1 MAADVKKGLIIF
13 ARKPVLG
20 KVKTR
25 LAATVGD
32 EKALDVYKRLLIHTR
47 TVAKACTFQSFAFL
61 TEKDEENFWKGFS
74 CQLQTGEHLGDRMF
88 EAFSLL
94 FNKGYKQCIIIGSDC
109 PDLSKEIIDS
119 AFGKLKTNDIVIG
132 AAADGGYYL
141 LGMKK
146 LHSSLFKD
154 KNWSTE
160 NVFTQTLMDIK
171 QLGLSYKTMP
181 VLNDL
186 DEEKDVPEEWL

>member
-1 MAADVKKGLIIF
+1 MEQDLKKGLIIF

-32 EKALDVYKRLLIHTR
+32 LKALDIYKRLLIHTR
-47 TVAKACTFQSFAFL
+47 SVAKGATCQSFAFL
-61 TEKDEENFWKGFS
+61 TEDDEDDFWKGFS
-74 CQLQTGEHLGDRMF
+74 CHLQSGETLGDRMY

-94 FNKGYKQCIIIGSDC
+94 FTKGYHQCIIIGSDC
-109 PDLSKEIIDS
+109 PGLTKEIINA
-119 AFGKLKTNDIVIG
+119 AFDALITNDIVIG

-146 LHSSLFKD
+146 IYTLLFKN

-160 NVFTQTLMDIK
+160 NVFTHTLMDIK
-171 QLGLSYKTMP
+171 QDCLTYHTMP
-181 VLNDL
+181 VLNDV
-186 DEEKDVPEEWL
+186 DEEKDIPAEWL